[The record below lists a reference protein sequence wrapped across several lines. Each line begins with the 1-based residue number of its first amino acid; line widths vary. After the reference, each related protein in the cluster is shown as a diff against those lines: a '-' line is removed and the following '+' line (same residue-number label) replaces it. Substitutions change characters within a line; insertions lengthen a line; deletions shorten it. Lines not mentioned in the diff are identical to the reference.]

1 MVPIFDTCINIKNR
15 DGFKDCNVEMI
26 DTLHSMLND
35 MKVPHAFVLVSE
47 AEVNRINSESED
59 YEYCCSLMFMDDD
72 KITCELVYVLWNK
85 VYRDAP
91 DDNVLKALSI
101 VGTYPLRPES
111 ALL

>member
-15 DGFKDCNVEMI
+15 DGFKDCDKDMI

-47 AEVNRINSESED
+47 AEVNCINSKSED
-59 YEYCCSLMFMDDD
+59 YEYCCSLMFMDED
-72 KITCELVYVLWNK
+72 KITCELAYVLWNK

-91 DDNVLKALSI
+91 VENVLKALSI

-111 ALL
+111 DLL